1 MRKYFH
7 KEDIKMKLKGMKIAI
22 LVEDSYED
30 LELWYPYYRLMEEG
44 ADVKL
49 IGPEAKVYKSKH
61 GYPAEADLSVEEAK
75 AGDFDGVIVPGGF
88 APDRLRRY
96 PEILDMVRGIFEKGG
111 VVASICHG
119 PWVLIS
125 ANIMKGK
132 QTTGV
137 ISLKDDLINAGA
149 IYLDKE
155 VVVDNNLI
163 TSRTPQDLP
172 AFLPAI
178 ITALKK

>member
-1 MRKYFH
+1 
-7 KEDIKMKLKGMKIAI
+7 MKLKGMKIAI

-30 LELWYPYYRLMEEG
+30 LELWYPYYRLLEEG

-49 IGPEAKVYKSKH
+49 IGPEAKVYQSKH
-61 GYPAEADLSVEEAK
+61 GYPAEANLSAAEAK
-75 AGDFDGVIVPGGF
+75 ADDFQGIIVPGGY
-88 APDRLRRY
+88 APDKLRRY
-96 PEILDMVRGIFEKGG
+96 PKILDLVREVFENGGI
-111 VVASICHG
+111 VASICHG

-125 ANIMKGK
+125 TNILKGK
-132 QTTGV
+132 KTTGFNS
-137 ISLKDDLINAGA
+137 IKDDLVNAGA

-178 ITALKK
+178 IEGLQNK

>member
-1 MRKYFH
+1 
-7 KEDIKMKLKGMKIAI
+7 MKLKGKKIAI

-30 LELWYPYYRLMEEG
+30 LELWYPYYRLLEEG

-49 IGPEAKVYKSKH
+49 IGPEAKVYQSKH
-61 GYPAEADLSVEEAK
+61 GYPAEADLSAEEAK
-75 AGDFDGVIVPGGF
+75 AGDFQGIIVPGGY
-88 APDRLRRY
+88 APDKLRRY
-96 PEILDMVRGIFEKGG
+96 PKILDLVREVFENGGI
-111 VVASICHG
+111 VASICHG

-132 QTTGV
+132 KTTGV

-155 VVVDNNLI
+155 AVVDNNLI
-163 TSRTPQDLP
+163 TSRTPKDLP

-178 ITALKK
+178 VAALQNK

>member
-1 MRKYFH
+1 
-7 KEDIKMKLKGMKIAI
+7 MKLKGKKIAI

-30 LELWYPYYRLMEEG
+30 LELWYPYYRLLEEG

-49 IGPEAKVYKSKH
+49 IGPEAKVYQSKH
-61 GYPAEADLSVEEAK
+61 GYPAEANLSAAEAK
-75 AGDFDGVIVPGGF
+75 ADDFQGIIVPGGY
-88 APDRLRRY
+88 APDKLRRY
-96 PEILDMVRGIFEKGG
+96 PKILDLVREVFENGGI
-111 VVASICHG
+111 VASICHG

-125 ANIMKGK
+125 TNIMKGK
-132 QTTGV
+132 KATGFNS
-137 ISLKDDLINAGA
+137 IKDDLVNAGS

-155 VVVDNNLI
+155 VVIDNNLI

-178 ITALKK
+178 IAALQNK

>member
-1 MRKYFH
+1 
-7 KEDIKMKLKGMKIAI
+7 MKLKGKKIAI
-22 LVEDSYED
+22 LVEDFYDD
-30 LELWYPYYRLMEEG
+30 LELWYPYYRLLEEG
-44 ADVKL
+44 AEVKL
-49 IGPEAKVYKSKH
+49 IGPAAKVYESKH
-61 GYPAEADLSVEEAK
+61 GLPAKADLSAAEAK
-75 AGDFDGVIVPGGF
+75 ADDFQGIVVPGGY
-88 APDRLRRY
+88 APDKLRRY
-96 PEILDMVRGIFEKGG
+96 PKILDLVRGIHEKGG
-111 VVASICHG
+111 IVASICHG

-132 QTTGV
+132 KTTGV

-163 TSRTPQDLP
+163 TSRTPKDLP

-178 ITALKK
+178 IAALQNK

>member
-1 MRKYFH
+1 
-7 KEDIKMKLKGMKIAI
+7 MKLKGKKIAI

-30 LELWYPYYRLMEEG
+30 LELWYPYYRLLEEG

-49 IGPEAKVYKSKH
+49 IGPEAKVYQSKH
-61 GYPAEADLSVEEAK
+61 GYPAEANLSAAEAK
-75 AGDFDGVIVPGGF
+75 AGDFHGIIVPGGF

-96 PEILDMVRGIFEKGG
+96 PKILDLVREIFENGG
-111 VVASICHG
+111 MVASICHG

-125 ANIMKGK
+125 TNILKGK
-132 QTTGV
+132 KITGFNS
-137 ISLKDDLINAGA
+137 IKDDLVNAGA

-178 ITALKK
+178 IEGLQNK

>member
-1 MRKYFH
+1 
-7 KEDIKMKLKGMKIAI
+7 MKLKGKKIAI

-30 LELWYPYYRLMEEG
+30 LELWYPYYRLLEEG

-49 IGPEAKVYKSKH
+49 IGPEAKVYQSKH
-61 GYPAEADLSVEEAK
+61 GYPAEANLSAAEAK
-75 AGDFDGVIVPGGF
+75 ADDFQGIIVPGGY
-88 APDRLRRY
+88 APDKLRRY
-96 PEILDMVRGIFEKGG
+96 PKILDLVREVFENGGI
-111 VVASICHG
+111 VASICHG

-132 QTTGV
+132 QTTAV

-155 VVVDNNLI
+155 VVIDNNLI
-163 TSRTPQDLP
+163 TSRTPKDLP

-178 ITALKK
+178 IEALQNK

>member
-1 MRKYFH
+1 
-7 KEDIKMKLKGMKIAI
+7 MKLKGMKIAI

-30 LELWYPYYRLMEEG
+30 LELWYPYYRLLEEG

-49 IGPEAKVYKSKH
+49 IGPEAKVYQSKH
-61 GYPAEADLSVEEAK
+61 GYPAEADLSAEETK
-75 AGDFDGVIVPGGF
+75 AGDFQGIIVPGGY
-88 APDRLRRY
+88 APDKLRRY
-96 PEILDMVRGIFEKGG
+96 PKILDLVREIFKKGG
-111 VVASICHG
+111 IVASICHG

-132 QTTGV
+132 KTAGFNS
-137 ISLKDDLINAGA
+137 IKDDLINAGA

-172 AFLPAI
+172 VFLPAI
-178 ITALKK
+178 IAALQNK

>member
-1 MRKYFH
+1 
-7 KEDIKMKLKGMKIAI
+7 MKLKGKKIAI

-49 IGPEAKVYKSKH
+49 IGPEAKVYQSKH
-61 GYPAEADLSVEEAK
+61 GYPAEADLSAEEAK
-75 AGDFDGVIVPGGF
+75 ASDFQGIIVPGGY
-88 APDRLRRY
+88 APDKLRRY
-96 PEILDMVRGIFEKGG
+96 PKILDLVREVFEKGG
-111 VVASICHG
+111 IVASICHG

-132 QTTGV
+132 KTTGV

-178 ITALKK
+178 IAALQNK

>member
-1 MRKYFH
+1 
-7 KEDIKMKLKGMKIAI
+7 MKLKGKKIAI

-30 LELWYPYYRLMEEG
+30 LELWYPYYRLLEEG

-49 IGPEAKVYKSKH
+49 IGPEAKVYQSKH
-61 GYPAEADLSVEEAK
+61 GYPVQADLSASKVK
-75 AGDFDGVIVPGGF
+75 ANDFDGVVVPGGY

-96 PEILDMVRGIFEKGG
+96 PEILDIVREIFEKGG

-132 QTTGV
+132 KTTGFNS
-137 ISLKDDLINAGA
+137 IKDDLVNAGA

-155 VVVDNNLI
+155 VVVDNHLI

-172 AFLPAI
+172 VFLPAI

>member
-1 MRKYFH
+1 
-7 KEDIKMKLKGMKIAI
+7 MKLKGKKIAI
-22 LVEDSYED
+22 LVEDFYDD

-49 IGPEAKVYKSKH
+49 IGPEAKVYQSKH
-61 GYPAEADLSVEEAK
+61 GYPAEADLSAEEAK
-75 AGDFDGVIVPGGF
+75 AGDFQGIIVPGGY
-88 APDRLRRY
+88 APDKLRRY
-96 PEILDMVRGIFEKGG
+96 PKILDLVREVFEKGG
-111 VVASICHG
+111 IVASICHG

-132 QTTGV
+132 KTTGV
-137 ISLKDDLINAGA
+137 LSLKDDLVNAGA

-155 VVVDNNLI
+155 VVIDNNLI
-163 TSRTPQDLP
+163 TSRTPKDLP

-178 ITALKK
+178 IAALQNK

>member
-1 MRKYFH
+1 
-7 KEDIKMKLKGMKIAI
+7 MKLKGKKIAI
-22 LVEDSYED
+22 LVEDLYED
-30 LELWYPYYRLMEEG
+30 LELWYPYYRLLEEG
-44 ADVKL
+44 AEVKI
-49 IGPEAKVYKSKH
+49 IGLEAKVYKSKH
-61 GYPAEADLSVEEAK
+61 GYPAEADLSAAEAK
-75 AGDFDGVIVPGGF
+75 AGDFQGIVVPGGY

-96 PEILDMVRGIFEKGG
+96 PKILDLVRKIFENGG
-111 VVASICHG
+111 IVASICHG

-132 QTTGV
+132 KTTGL

-163 TSRTPQDLP
+163 TSRTPKDLP

-178 ITALKK
+178 IAALQNK

>member
-1 MRKYFH
+1 
-7 KEDIKMKLKGMKIAI
+7 MKLKGKKIAI

-30 LELWYPYYRLMEEG
+30 LELWYPYYRLLEEG

-49 IGPEAKVYKSKH
+49 IGPEAKVYQSKH
-61 GYPAEADLSVEEAK
+61 GYPAEADLSAAEVK
-75 AGDFDGVIVPGGF
+75 AGDFQGIIVPGGF

-96 PEILDMVRGIFEKGG
+96 PEILDIVREIFEKGG

-137 ISLKDDLINAGA
+137 ISLKDDLVNAGA

-155 VVVDNNLI
+155 VVIDNNII
-163 TSRTPQDLP
+163 TSRSPLDLP

>member
-1 MRKYFH
+1 
-7 KEDIKMKLKGMKIAI
+7 MKLKGKKIAI
-22 LVEDSYED
+22 LVEDLYED
-30 LELWYPYYRLMEEG
+30 LELWYPYYRLLEEG
-44 ADVKL
+44 AEVKL

-61 GYPAEADLSVEEAK
+61 GYPAEADLSAEETK
-75 AGDFDGVIVPGGF
+75 AGDFQGIIVPGGY
-88 APDRLRRY
+88 APDKLRRY
-96 PEILDMVRGIFEKGG
+96 PKILDLVREIFEKGG

-132 QTTGV
+132 KTTGV

-155 VVVDNNLI
+155 VVIDNNLI
-163 TSRTPQDLP
+163 TSRTPKDLP

-178 ITALKK
+178 ITALQNK

>member
-1 MRKYFH
+1 
-7 KEDIKMKLKGMKIAI
+7 MKLKGKKIAV

-30 LELWYPYYRLMEEG
+30 LELWYPYYRLLEEG

-49 IGPEAKVYKSKH
+49 VGPEAKVYKSKH
-61 GYPAEADLSVEEAK
+61 GYPAVADLSAAEAK
-75 AGDFDGVIVPGGF
+75 AGDFQGIVVPGGY

-96 PEILDMVRGIFEKGG
+96 PDILDMVREVFENGGI
-111 VVASICHG
+111 VASICHG

-132 QTTGV
+132 KTAGFSS
-137 ISLKDDLINAGA
+137 IKDDLINAGA

-163 TSRTPQDLP
+163 TSRTPKDLP

-178 ITALKK
+178 IAALQNK

>member
-1 MRKYFH
+1 
-7 KEDIKMKLKGMKIAI
+7 MKLKGKKIAI

-30 LELWYPYYRLMEEG
+30 LELWYPYYRLLEEG
-44 ADVKL
+44 AEVKL
-49 IGPEAKVYKSKH
+49 IGPAAKVYESKH
-61 GYPAEADLSVEEAK
+61 GLPAKADLSAEEAK
-75 AGDFDGVIVPGGF
+75 INDFQGIVVPGGY
-88 APDRLRRY
+88 APDKLRRY
-96 PEILDMVRGIFEKGG
+96 PKILDLVRGIFEKGG

-132 QTTGV
+132 KTTAV

-155 VVVDNNLI
+155 VVIDDNLI
-163 TSRTPQDLP
+163 TSRSPLDLP

-178 ITALKK
+178 IAALKK

>member
-1 MRKYFH
+1 
-7 KEDIKMKLKGMKIAI
+7 MKLKGKKIAI
-22 LVEDSYED
+22 LVEDLYED

-44 ADVKL
+44 AEVKL
-49 IGPEAKVYKSKH
+49 IGPAAKVYESKH
-61 GYPAEADLSVEEAK
+61 GLPAKADLAAAEAK
-75 AGDFDGVIVPGGF
+75 ADDFQGIIVPGGY
-88 APDRLRRY
+88 APDKLRRY
-96 PEILDMVRGIFEKGG
+96 PKILDLVRGIFEKGG
-111 VVASICHG
+111 IVASICHG

-132 QTTGV
+132 KTTGFNS
-137 ISLKDDLINAGA
+137 IKDDLVNAGA

-178 ITALKK
+178 IAALQNK

>member
-1 MRKYFH
+1 
-7 KEDIKMKLKGMKIAI
+7 MKLKGKKIAI

-30 LELWYPYYRLMEEG
+30 LELWYPYYRLLEED

-49 IGPEAKVYKSKH
+49 IGPEAKVYQSKH
-61 GYPAEADLSVEEAK
+61 GYPAEADLSAAEAK
-75 AGDFDGVIVPGGF
+75 AEDFQGIVVPGGY

-96 PEILDMVRGIFEKGG
+96 PKILDLVREVFENGGI
-111 VVASICHG
+111 VASICHG

-132 QTTGV
+132 KTTAV

-155 VVVDNNLI
+155 VVIDNNLI
-163 TSRTPQDLP
+163 TSRTPKDLP

-178 ITALKK
+178 IAALQNK

>member
-1 MRKYFH
+1 
-7 KEDIKMKLKGMKIAI
+7 MKLKGKKIAI

-30 LELWYPYYRLMEEG
+30 LELWYPYYRLLEEG

-49 IGPEAKVYKSKH
+49 IGPEAKVYQSKH
-61 GYPAEADLSVEEAK
+61 GYPAEANLSAAEAK
-75 AGDFDGVIVPGGF
+75 ADDFQGIIVPGGY
-88 APDRLRRY
+88 APDKLRRY
-96 PEILDMVRGIFEKGG
+96 PKILDLVREVFENGGI
-111 VVASICHG
+111 VASICHG

-125 ANIMKGK
+125 TNILKGK
-132 QTTGV
+132 KTTGFNS
-137 ISLKDDLINAGA
+137 IKDDLVNAGA

-178 ITALKK
+178 IEGLQNK

>member
-1 MRKYFH
+1 
-7 KEDIKMKLKGMKIAI
+7 MKLKGKKIAI
-22 LVEDSYED
+22 LVEDLYED

-49 IGPEAKVYKSKH
+49 IGPEAKVYQSKH
-61 GYPAEADLSVEEAK
+61 GYPAEADLSAREAN
-75 AGDFDGVIVPGGF
+75 ADDFQGIVVPGGY
-88 APDRLRRY
+88 APDKLRRY
-96 PEILDMVRGIFEKGG
+96 PEILDLVRKIFEKGG

-125 ANIMKGK
+125 ANIMKDK
-132 QTTGV
+132 QTTAV
-137 ISLKDDLINAGA
+137 IALKDDLVNAGA

-172 AFLPAI
+172 VFLPAI

>member
-1 MRKYFH
+1 
-7 KEDIKMKLKGMKIAI
+7 MKLKGKKIAI

-30 LELWYPYYRLMEEG
+30 LELWYPYYRLLEEG

-49 IGPEAKVYKSKH
+49 IGPEAKVYQSKH
-61 GYPAEADLSVEEAK
+61 GYPAEADLSAAEAK
-75 AGDFDGVIVPGGF
+75 VDDFQGIIVPGGY
-88 APDRLRRY
+88 APDKLRRY
-96 PEILDMVRGIFEKGG
+96 PKILDLVRGIFEKGG
-111 VVASICHG
+111 IVASICHG

-132 QTTGV
+132 KTTAV
-137 ISLKDDLINAGA
+137 IALKDDLVNAGA

-155 VVVDNNLI
+155 VVIDNNLI
-163 TSRTPQDLP
+163 TSRTPKDLP

-178 ITALKK
+178 ITALQNK

>member
-1 MRKYFH
+1 
-7 KEDIKMKLKGMKIAI
+7 MKLKGKKIAI
-22 LVEDSYED
+22 LVEDFYNE
-30 LELWYPYYRLMEEG
+30 LELWYPYYRLLEEG
-44 ADVKL
+44 AEVKL
-49 IGPEAKVYKSKH
+49 VGPAAKVYESKH
-61 GYPAEADLSVEEAK
+61 GLPAKADLSAAEAK
-75 AGDFDGVIVPGGF
+75 ADDFQGIVVPGGY

-96 PEILDMVRGIFEKGG
+96 PEILDLVREIFENGG
-111 VVASICHG
+111 IVASICHG

-132 QTTGV
+132 KTAGFNS
-137 ISLKDDLINAGA
+137 IKDDLVNAGA

-172 AFLPAI
+172 VFLPAI
-178 ITALKK
+178 IAALKK

>member
-1 MRKYFH
+1 VVSLLSV
-7 KEDIKMKLKGMKIAI
+7 I
-22 LVEDSYED
+22 
-30 LELWYPYYRLMEEG
+30 
-44 ADVKL
+44 
-49 IGPEAKVYKSKH
+49 YKSKH

>member
-1 MRKYFH
+1 
-7 KEDIKMKLKGMKIAI
+7 
-22 LVEDSYED
+22 
-30 LELWYPYYRLMEEG
+30 
-44 ADVKL
+44 
-49 IGPEAKVYKSKH
+49 
-61 GYPAEADLSVEEAK
+61 
-75 AGDFDGVIVPGGF
+75 
-88 APDRLRRY
+88 
-96 PEILDMVRGIFEKGG
+96 MVREIFEKGG

-132 QTTGV
+132 KTTAV

-178 ITALKK
+178 IAALQNK